1 MDVAAFIKELL
12 GREQHVFVP
21 GLGTFSIRKTTVGYD
36 KKQHTFY
43 PPKNSIEFFAEE
55 KQDDKLEKYI
65 SGQKNISQQAAGYFI
80 EKFVDQLKK
89 EANTKNIPVKEAL
102 FPAGQN
108 PDASFNE
115 GNFGLPPIRLSALKT
130 TLPVEENEITA
141 DKYVVPKQDDAE
153 KFYKDFST
161 NLPQAEPKLKTN
173 TSFWVAIILLLAV
186 CCLGFY
192 ALYFNYPNIFKGL
205 SPQKQATV
213 IAAKV
218 PAADT
223 SKTVAA
229 TIEKETIKDTMAK
242 AAADTPAVSAK
253 TIVPAPLKTKNDTV
267 KTDDPDMVAKS
278 PYEIIGASFK
288 TLKGAKTFLS
298 QLKSKGMRRAKILGN
313 TSGKQVLITF
323 GSYPDKAS
331 ALVALEKLRAKDVH
345 SEAYI
350 QHYLK

>member
-12 GREQHVFVP
+12 GQGQLVFVP

-36 KKQHTFY
+36 KIQHTFY
-43 PPKNSIEFFAEE
+43 PPKNSIEFFAVE
-55 KQDDKLEKYI
+55 KNDDKLEKYI

-89 EANTKNIPVKEAL
+89 EANSKNIPVKEAL
-102 FPAGQN
+102 FFAGQN
-108 PDASFNE
+108 QDASFNE
-115 GNFGLPPIRLSALKT
+115 ENFGLSPVRLSSLKKEQPT
-130 TLPVEENEITA
+130 EKNEITA
-141 DKYVVPKQDDAE
+141 DKEALPKQDDVA
-153 KFYKDFST
+153 KFYKDFSA
-161 NLPQAEPKLKTN
+161 NLPQEEPKLKTN
-173 TSFWVAIILLLAV
+173 TSFWIATILLLAV

-205 SPQKQATV
+205 SPQKQPTV

-223 SKTVAA
+223 LKTVAA
-229 TIEKETIKDTMAK
+229 TIEKETIKDTVAK
-242 AAADTPAVSAK
+242 TAADTPAISAK
-253 TIVPAPLKTKNDTV
+253 TIAPAPPKTKNDTV
-267 KTDDPDMVAKS
+267 KTADPDMVAKS
-278 PYEIIGASFK
+278 PYEVIGASFK

-298 QLKSKGMRRAKILGN
+298 QLKSKGMRHAKILGN

-323 GSYPDKAS
+323 GSYIDKAS

>member
-1 MDVAAFIKELL
+1 MDVAAYIKALL
-12 GREQHVFVP
+12 GQEQHVFVP
-21 GLGTFSIRKTTVGYD
+21 GLGTFSVRQTAVYYD
-36 KKQHTFY
+36 QNQHTFS
-43 PPKNSIEFFAEE
+43 PPKNSIEFFVEE
-55 KQDDKLEKYI
+55 KNDGTLEEYI
-65 SGQKNISQQAAGYFI
+65 CKQKNISQQASGYFI

-89 EANTKNIPVKEAL
+89 EANAKNIPVKEAL

-108 PDASFNE
+108 TDASFNE
-115 GNFGLPPIRLSALKT
+115 INFGLPPIRLSSLKKEQ
-130 TLPVEENEITA
+130 LIAENEITA
-141 DKYVVPKQDDAE
+141 DKETLTKPDEAG

-161 NLPQAEPKLKTN
+161 NLPQEEPKLERN
-173 TSFWVAIILLLAV
+173 TSFWAAMILLLAV

-192 ALYFNYPNIFKGL
+192 ALYFNYPNMFKGL
-205 SPQKQATV
+205 SPQKQPTV

-223 SKTVAA
+223 SKPVAA
-229 TIEKETIKDTMAK
+229 TIKKETIADTTAK
-242 AAADTPAVSAK
+242 VAVDTPAISTK
-253 TIVPAPLKTKNDTV
+253 TIAPAPPKTENDTV
-267 KTDDPDMVAKS
+267 KTADLDMVDKS

-288 TLKGAKTFLS
+288 TLKGAKTFLL
-298 QLKSKGMRRAKILGN
+298 QLKSKGMHHAKILGN

-323 GSYPDKAS
+323 GSYPDKAA

>member
-12 GREQHVFVP
+12 GQEQHVFVP

-36 KKQHTFY
+36 KTQHTFY
-43 PPKNSIEFFAEE
+43 PPKNSIEFFAVE
-55 KQDDKLEKYI
+55 KDDDKLEKYI
-65 SGQKNISQQAAGYFI
+65 SRQKNISQQAAGYFI

-102 FPAGQN
+102 FPEGQN

-115 GNFGLPPIRLSALKT
+115 VNFGLPPIRLSALKT
-130 TLPVEENEITA
+130 TPPAEDNEITA
-141 DKYVVPKQDDAE
+141 DKHVVPKQDDAE
-153 KFYKDFST
+153 NFDKGFSG
-161 NLPQAEPKLKTN
+161 NVPQAEPKPKTN
-173 TSFWVAIILLLAV
+173 NRFWIATILLLAV

-192 ALYFNYPNIFKGL
+192 ALYLYYPNIFKGL
-205 SPQKQATV
+205 SPQKQPTV

-223 SKTVAA
+223 SKTIAA
-229 TIEKETIKDTMAK
+229 TIKKETIKDTMAK
-242 AAADTPAVSAK
+242 VAADTPVVSAK
-253 TIVPAPLKTKNDTV
+253 TIAPVPPKTKNDTV
-267 KTDDPDMVAKS
+267 KTADPDMVAKS

-298 QLKSKGMRRAKILGN
+298 QLKSKGMRHAKILGN

-323 GSYPDKAS
+323 GSYLDKAS